1 MGGQVVVVGD
11 LPRGVIVVALVQAEV
26 QRLVEER
33 LRALDRHGVEG
44 RLKQLVVG
52 HVGARDGEAEGQP
65 AGTTERLVPS
75 LPRSVGLGPVFFP
88 HPRAPW
94 SSPRR
99 PTATPSRSRR
109 PRRRPAVPGART
121 RGTLPLPP
129 TR

>member
-11 LPRGVIVVALVQAEV
+11 LPRAVIVVALVEAEV

-75 LPRSVGLGPVFFP
+75 LPRGWGRFFSP
-88 HPRAPW
+88 PKGALVIAP
-94 SSPRR
+94 SADSHSQSIP
-99 PTATPSRSRR
+99 ATPS
-109 PRRRPAVPGART
+109 
-121 RGTLPLPP
+121 
-129 TR
+129 